1 MRFKSIGTCA
11 LFGILSVFSLNG
23 CLMGGSNFSED
34 VAMAYEECRPGEISF
49 LTSKHGM
56 QTVFDRC
63 GSNNFNNFAWAPD
76 GIHLYFRVTL
86 AGHILNGERKTIATI
101 GAPGA
106 LANGH
111 WLDNNRIVLL
121 LPPPKDEEGVTVTV
135 YNRDTDKFTGIR
147 AALKAPKDVYAG
159 DTAQT
164 IFLTDVDVDGVR
176 RPYRVNLTTGEITPI
191 LEWLEGPISRFTHQ
205 TDMGMVTWSDDEG
218 AAHVAK
224 LDGSERL
231 SFENATR
238 AVIHPEGRYVALEY
252 LGEPVS
258 PFDQRTWD
266 EVSAQVREREI
277 RRREQWSERLPDWAP
292 KEIQP
297 PTIDIYDLE
306 REERWTL
313 TAVQGD
319 NFEWYPSRN
328 YYCSLRMWGVEG
340 KELNKNVL
348 LLDLAE
354 RLRMAEKGDV
364 PLGLKPSTATSVSK
378 ETPQESDG

>member
-1 MRFKSIGTCA
+1 MRSKSLGV
-11 LFGILSVFSLNG
+11 GILAGCVSAVALSG
-23 CLMGGSNFSED
+23 CLIGGSNFSDD
-34 VAMAYEECRPGEISF
+34 VAMAYEECRPGEIAF

-86 AGHILNGERKTIATI
+86 AGHVLNGERKTIQTI
-101 GAPGA
+101 NAPGA

-121 LPPPKDEEGVTVTV
+121 LPPPKGEEGVTVSV
-135 YNRDTDKFTGIR
+135 YDRSKDKFTGIR
-147 AALKAPKDVYAG
+147 AELKEPKDVYAG
-159 DTAQT
+159 GSPQT
-164 IFLTDVDVDGVR
+164 ILLTDLDTNGVR
-176 RPYRVNLTTGEITPI
+176 RPYRVNITTGEITRA
-191 LEWLEGPISRFTHQ
+191 LDWLTTEVNRFTHLE
-205 TDMGMVTWSDDEG
+205 DEGFVTWSDPEG
-218 AAHVAK
+218 AAHLAK
-224 LDGSERL
+224 VDGSERVT
-231 SFENATR
+231 FPNATR
-238 AVIHPEGRYVALEY
+238 AVVHPEGRYVALEY
-252 LGEPVS
+252 LGEPIS

-292 KEIQP
+292 TEIQP

-306 REERWTL
+306 RQERWTI

-319 NFEWYPSRN
+319 HFEWYPSRN

-354 RLRMAEKGDV
+354 RLRMAERGEI
-364 PLGLKPSTATSVSK
+364 PLGLKRSVAQSVSTETPPST
-378 ETPQESDG
+378 DG

>member
-1 MRFKSIGTCA
+1 MRSKTLGA
-11 LFGILSVFSLNG
+11 GILAGCVGAITLSG
-23 CLMGGSNFSED
+23 CLVGGSNFSED
-34 VAMAYEECRPGEISF
+34 VAMAYEECRPGEIAF

-86 AGHILNGERKTIATI
+86 AGHILNGERKTIQTI
-101 GAPGA
+101 SAPGA

-111 WLDNNRIVLL
+111 WLDNDRVVLL
-121 LPPPKDEEGVTVTV
+121 LPPPKGEEGVTVSV
-135 YNRDTDKFTGIR
+135 FSRSRNKFTGIR
-147 AALKAPKDVYAG
+147 AQLKEPRDVYAG
-159 DTAQT
+159 DSPGT
-164 IFLTDVDVDGVR
+164 ILLTDLDADGVR
-176 RPYRVNLTTGEITPI
+176 RLYRVDIMSGEITRT
-191 LEWLEGPISRFTHQ
+191 LDWLDTEINRFTHHVVA
-205 TDMGMVTWSDDEG
+205 GVVTWSDTDG
-218 AAHVAK
+218 AAHLAK
-224 LDGSERL
+224 LDGSDHVT
-231 SFENATR
+231 FPNATR

-252 LGEPVS
+252 LGDPIS
-258 PFDQRTWD
+258 PFDQRSWD

-277 RRREQWSERLPDWAP
+277 RRTKQWSERLPDWAP
-292 KEIQP
+292 TEIQP

-306 REERWTL
+306 RQERWTM

-354 RLRMAEKGDV
+354 RLRMAEKGDI
-364 PLGLKPSTATSVSK
+364 PLGLERSHAQNVST
-378 ETPQESDG
+378 ETPPSSDG